1 MVSHQQWSIRRW
13 QRDEID
19 RDVPVQC
26 TCKNSLNSIVSYTL
40 SSLTLEKENLIES
53 LSPTQALFS
62 PPSPSAT
69 ALSPLALDQGSSS
82 PPPAR
87 GMRELRPCGRLQNAT
102 ACDDQLCFGTK
113 NVQNLSETCLTLTNT
128 GLDPEG
134 WCHCMFWLWVKHLFA
149 FCKFSDPRPCRRAW
163 KLPSIRP
170 QLLSRAATH
179 PGHWPVVMM
188 QSQNQW
194 LGSYQVDVDDEVILL
209 LDHSSL
215 SSNLPHLYWGQSS
228 TRIIQEFNNGDETF
242 TEVTR
247 GRATDS
253 WGWARAALF

>member
-1 MVSHQQWSIRRW
+1 MEYKAVTKGWDWSRCTSTVYLQKLVELDCVIHFVFTHLGKRKFDWGPLSH
-13 QRDEID
+13 
-19 RDVPVQC
+19 
-26 TCKNSLNSIVSYTL
+26 TGTFLT
-40 SSLTLEKENLIES
+40 SLTIRNSSVSVGTWPRFFI
-53 LSPTQALFS
+53 T
-62 PPSPSAT
+62 T
-69 ALSPLALDQGSSS
+69 SSS
-82 PPPAR
+82 GNERTPSVWS
-87 GMRELRPCGRLQNAT
+87 T
-102 ACDDQLCFGTK
+102 SKCDCVWRSTLLWHK

-134 WCHCMFWLWVKHLFA
+134 WCHCMFRLWVKYFFA

-228 TRIIQEFNNGDETF
+228 TRIIQKFNNGDLKRT
-242 TEVTR
+242 TR
-247 GRATDS
+247 II
-253 WGWARAALF
+253 